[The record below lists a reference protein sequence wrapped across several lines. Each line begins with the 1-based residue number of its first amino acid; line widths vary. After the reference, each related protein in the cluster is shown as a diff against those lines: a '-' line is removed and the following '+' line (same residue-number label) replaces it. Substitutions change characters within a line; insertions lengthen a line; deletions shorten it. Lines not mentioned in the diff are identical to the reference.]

1 MATLFSDAFP
11 EQTNAPGLVSYR
23 ASGGVVKV
31 ATFFYTVPTGGVAV
45 TTASR
50 LNLFLLPFNA
60 RIVRGAI
67 EVWTG
72 FGTGTTCN
80 LVAADGATDT
90 VLWGSGGVDLSTP
103 GVVHEVDRGTRGA
116 LYTSPTD
123 IPASIRAN
131 GGVRI
136 ALAPTGSFTF
146 AANGQVRGFFLYV

>member
-11 EQTNAPGLVSYR
+11 DQVNAPGLVSYR

-31 ATFFYTVPTGGVAV
+31 ATFAYTVPTGGVAV

-60 RIVRGAI
+60 RIVRGVI
-67 EVWTG
+67 EVVTA
-72 FGTGTTCN
+72 FGAGTACN
-80 LVAADGATDT
+80 LVAIDAATDT
-90 VLWGSGGVDLSTP
+90 TLWGSGGVNLASV
-103 GVVHEVDRGTRGA
+103 GLYEVNRVARGA
-116 LYTSPTD
+116 FYTSPTD

-136 ALAPTGSFTF
+136 ALAPESAATF
-146 AANGQVRGFFLYV
+146 AANGTLRGFFFYV

>member
-31 ATFFYTVPTGGVAV
+31 ATFSYTVPTGGVSV

-50 LNLFLLPFNA
+50 LNLFLMPFNA
-60 RIVRGAI
+60 RIVRGVI
-67 EVWTG
+67 EVTTA

-80 LVAADGATDT
+80 LVAVDAATDT
-90 VLWGSGGVDLSTP
+90 TLWGSAAINLNTVGLN
-103 GVVHEVDRGTRGA
+103 EVDRVGRGM

-123 IPASIRAN
+123 IPSSIRAN

-136 ALAPTGSFTF
+136 ALAPTASATFT
-146 AANGQVRGFFLYV
+146 AGGQVRGFFLYV

>member
-31 ATFFYTVPTGGVAV
+31 ATFAYTVPTGGVNV

-60 RIVRGAI
+60 RIVRGVI
-67 EVWTG
+67 EVTTW
-72 FGTGTTCN
+72 FGSGTACD
-80 LVAADGATDT
+80 LVAIDAATDT
-90 VLWGSGGVDLSTP
+90 VLWGSGGVNLAAT
-103 GVVHEVDRGTRGA
+103 GLYEVNRVNRGM

-136 ALAPTGSFTF
+136 ALAPTASATF
-146 AANGQVRGFFLYV
+146 AAGGTLRGFFLYV